1 MVCFWPVKA
10 PQKSF
15 AGHFL
20 YGFVTLEAHEV
31 VIIVWF
37 RLSTPPEE
45 KSYNRPKQ
53 NVVCRVQSFYTA
65 ILCLCVHCLQD
76 ICTAKTAQVALF
88 TRRHDMIIVWHKK
101 KTFLYNGRKESKR
114 KVLMM
119 VGPEVSTEIRLGGT
133 SAPAV
138 RAAVKK
144 KLSFRNDTI
153 ILSFS
158 AAN

>member
-76 ICTAKTAQVALF
+76 IYTAKTAQVVLF
-88 TRRHDMIIVWHKK
+88 TGRHDRIILWHKK

-119 VGPEVSTEIRLGGT
+119 VGSEVSTEIRFGGRVCPQCEQQSRKSCPSET
-133 SAPAV
+133 T
-138 RAAVKK
+138 R
-144 KLSFRNDTI
+144 
-153 ILSFS
+153 
-158 AAN
+158 